1 MDRRGGQVTRA
12 IDWSLL
18 GEDGF
23 WVAERAARS
32 VARSFSRVEEED
44 VFQEACIYIAT
55 HPDFVRQWYEYGEAL
70 PGVRGGRDG
79 GRKRVLVGVVH
90 ELRRMCAADLGA
102 DLNVAGASGARPPA
116 PDLTRW
122 GARPT
127 PPGYEGLG
135 YTPAIVERLLPA
147 LWGDLDTVRDPQ
159 GPTEDMPRAKADPS
173 HAGSNVVHL
182 ADVRRAWELVDLP
195 LTERQALFATAVLGL
210 TAREAAAELGAG
222 KSTVIERADRALT
235 AILTTLNGKEVPLT
249 GTVQE

>member
-1 MDRRGGQVTRA
+1 VTRA

-23 WVAERAARS
+23 WVAERVARS
-32 VARSFSRVEEED
+32 VARSFARVEEED
-44 VFQEACIYIAT
+44 VFQEACLYIAT
-55 HPDFVRQWYEYGEAL
+55 HPEDSRRQLEHGDGL
-70 PGVRGGRDG
+70 PGVRGGQVG
-79 GRKRVLVGVVH
+79 ARKTLLSWVLSRMRERLAA
-90 ELRRMCAADLGA
+90 ELQAE
-102 DLNVAGASGARPPA
+102 LNVAGASGARPPA

-122 GARPT
+122 GTRPT

-147 LWGDLDTVRDPQ
+147 LWGDLDAVRDPL
-159 GPTEDMPRAKADPS
+159 GPAEDMPRAKADPS

-195 LTERQALFATAVLGL
+195 PTERQALFATAVLGL
-210 TAREAAAELGAG
+210 TAREAAVALGAG

-235 AILTTLNGKEVPLT
+235 AILTTLNGKEVPLN